1 MSAVDDIKDKLDVVA
16 VIGEYITLQKTGRNY
31 KGLCPFHTEKTPS
44 FIVSPERQNW
54 HCFGC
59 GDGGD
64 VFSFVMKKDGLDF
77 GEAVHLLADKAG
89 VTLSLSY
96 GGRISGK
103 ENQKLYEVNEA
114 AAQYYHHVLVNTPGG
129 QVALKYLEGRGISRK
144 TIDDFQLGYSLDSW
158 DAMQKYLTGRS
169 VAELE
174 SVGLIVKKKDS
185 AYDMFRGRIM
195 FPIRNRRGN
204 VLGFGGRALSKD
216 GPKYLNSPQT
226 KVFNKSSIIYGIDKS
241 HTDIRQQDTVV
252 VVEGYMDVLTAHQY
266 DMSNVVAFMGT
277 AITESHIDSL
287 SRLASNIVLALDSD
301 AAGNEAALRGIEVCR
316 QTLERR
322 KNKKPVKSGADSP
335 VQMEIRIVTLPPGKD
350 PDEIIREDVDLW
362 KKAVDESLPVV
373 EYWFKV
379 VASQHDL
386 SKTKER
392 SVAAQKL
399 ITVINDEFDR
409 ARKEIYIE
417 KASEFLGISKATL
430 EAMAFSAISDK
441 TKARPQQPLP
451 KSKGDKLE
459 EHCLCLLLLHPHL
472 RDKCAGLP
480 EEYFSHIDN
489 RHIYE
494 VWRDNPESFEENVD
508 DCVQDHLEFL
518 MGVVLPP
525 AMEYEREKELA
536 KCVVRLKEVQLK
548 RKQLEYSEMYDEGSL
563 ENITAEQKIVEL
575 DEELKEIFNQVGGN
589 RGIDGKNV

>member
-1 MSAVDDIKDKLDVVA
+1 
-16 VIGEYITLQKTGRNY
+16 
-31 KGLCPFHTEKTPS
+31 
-44 FIVSPERQNW
+44 
-54 HCFGC
+54 
-59 GDGGD
+59 
-64 VFSFVMKKDGLDF
+64 
-77 GEAVHLLADKAG
+77 
-89 VTLSLSY
+89 

-287 SRLASNIVLALDSD
+287 SRLAS
-301 AAGNEAALRGIEVCR
+301 
-316 QTLERR
+316 
-322 KNKKPVKSGADSP
+322 
-335 VQMEIRIVTLPPGKD
+335 
-350 PDEIIREDVDLW
+350 
-362 KKAVDESLPVV
+362 
-373 EYWFKV
+373 
-379 VASQHDL
+379 
-386 SKTKER
+386 
-392 SVAAQKL
+392 
-399 ITVINDEFDR
+399 
-409 ARKEIYIE
+409 
-417 KASEFLGISKATL
+417 
-430 EAMAFSAISDK
+430 
-441 TKARPQQPLP
+441 
-451 KSKGDKLE
+451 
-459 EHCLCLLLLHPHL
+459 
-472 RDKCAGLP
+472 
-480 EEYFSHIDN
+480 
-489 RHIYE
+489 
-494 VWRDNPESFEENVD
+494 
-508 DCVQDHLEFL
+508 
-518 MGVVLPP
+518 
-525 AMEYEREKELA
+525 
-536 KCVVRLKEVQLK
+536 
-548 RKQLEYSEMYDEGSL
+548 
-563 ENITAEQKIVEL
+563 
-575 DEELKEIFNQVGGN
+575 
-589 RGIDGKNV
+589 